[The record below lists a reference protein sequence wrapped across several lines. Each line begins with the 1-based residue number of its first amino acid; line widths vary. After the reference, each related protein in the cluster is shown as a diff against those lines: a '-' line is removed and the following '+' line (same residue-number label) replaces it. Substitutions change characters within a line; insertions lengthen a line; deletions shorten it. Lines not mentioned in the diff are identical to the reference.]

1 MPLTLNICLVS
12 YEFPPMIGG
21 EGTHTFGLAK
31 ALSNSGHNVTVITTN
46 LKGGKTL
53 EENHFKIIHVSP
65 IKIPAFK
72 LFHFDILSKKKLK
85 ELHERQNF
93 DIIHYT
99 HDYYKISILKEKI
112 NVPII
117 ATMHTPWAIER
128 EIIKAKT
135 DRVDYLSYIFHR
147 NTYFFKRI
155 NKKACERADKL
166 IAVSKYVK
174 RTITKEYGI
183 TSDKVKVIPN
193 AVDINKFN
201 PAIKGYEIRERLNIQ
216 SEPIVLFVGRL
227 DHTKGIMYL
236 LKSFSKIVKNIPDA
250 KLIIIGKGQLRNH
263 IISFIDKNNL
273 GKSIMLIGRVE
284 DEDLPKFYAAS
295 DLVVLPSLLEGF
307 GIVLIEAMACGKPC
321 VATRAGG
328 PEDILIDAE
337 TGFIVPPADSSSLYH
352 AIHILLTNNK
362 LSRDFAVASR
372 KRIEKNFTWDKIA
385 KETVDVYK
393 EML

>member
-1 MPLTLNICLVS
+1 MLNICLVS
-12 YEFPPMIGG
+12 YDFPPMISG

-31 ALSNSGHNVTVITTN
+31 ALSNSGHDVTVITTD
-46 LKGGKTL
+46 LKGGKPL
-53 EENHFKIIHVSP
+53 EENYFKIIRVSP
-65 IKIPAFK
+65 IKIPALK
-72 LFHFDILSKKKLK
+72 LFYFDILSKKKIK
-85 ELHERQNF
+85 ELHDRQNI

-99 HDYYKISILKEKI
+99 QDYYKISISKEKI

-135 DRVDYLSYIFHR
+135 NRFDYLSYIFHR
-147 NTYFFKRI
+147 NTYFLKRM

-183 TSDKVKVIPN
+183 TSDKVEVIPN
-193 AVDINKFN
+193 AVDINKFSPN
-201 PAIKGYEIRERLNIQ
+201 VDKDKVRKMWNFT

-236 LKSFSKIVKNIPDA
+236 VKSFSKIVKDIPDA

-273 GKSIMLIGRVE
+273 GKSIILIRSVE
-284 DEDLPKFYAAS
+284 DEDLPKFYAFS
-295 DLVVLPSLLEGF
+295 DLVVLPSLMEGF

-321 VATRAGG
+321 IVTRAGG
-328 PEDILIDAE
+328 PEDIVIDGE
-337 TGFIVPPADSSSLYH
+337 TGFIVPPADSYSLCQ
-352 AIHILLTNNK
+352 AIHALLTNDNLAK
-362 LSRDFAVASR
+362 DFGRAGR
-372 KRIEKNFTWDKIA
+372 KRVERNFTWDKIA